1 METALRPTRTYTSLD
16 AVYDHFNADLFEG
29 KLPPC
34 LITMQRRKGSYGYFA
49 GGRFANT
56 ADIKDVTDEIALNP
70 KHFAGRPAEDTIST
84 LVREMV
90 HLWQYHFGKPSR
102 GGYHNREWGDAMEA
116 IGLIPTATGRPGGKR
131 TGQSMTHM
139 IEPGGR
145 FAVSCAAF
153 LARWG
158 AVLYQDRWRDD
169 DGAGTRKKKA
179 ASKTK
184 YACPVCGLNAWA
196 KPDVRL
202 TCTDCEEELEAE
214 EA

>member
-1 METALRPTRTYTSLD
+1 MDEVAALLARMRELEPHVYVYGPT
-16 AVYDHFNADLFEG
+16 
-29 KLPPC
+29 
-34 LITMQRRKGSYGYFA
+34 
-49 GGRFANT
+49 
-56 ADIKDVTDEIALNP
+56 
-70 KHFAGRPAEDTIST
+70 AEDTIRQ
-84 LVREMV
+84 LEAA
-90 HLWQYHFGKPSR
+90 FGHPMPPSYR
-102 GGYHNREWGDAMEA
+102 
-116 IGLIPTATGRPGGKR
+116 
-131 TGQSMTHM
+131 
-139 IEPGGR
+139 
-145 FAVSCAAF
+145 AF